1 MKFEWPHN
9 PQCDELNLHHSHHDK
24 SSLTLK
30 AYLRNIRAISNKIDL
45 LSDEENQNIL
55 NGTPR
60 PDETAEDAANTFFE
74 MDMNASHKKV
84 SLLSSLDNQ
93 TQETLAL
100 LKQEA
105 ADNLALHIA
114 LEDHLMEQM
123 NHTQKKLQQN
133 INMYLD
139 VIGKLNDLQ
148 DSDLEAGGLL
158 Q

>member
-9 PQCDELNLHHSHHDK
+9 PQCDEMDFNRSRHKNPSVTLN
-24 SSLTLK
+24 
-30 AYLRNIRAISNKIDL
+30 AYLRNIRMISNKIDL
-45 LSDEENQNIL
+45 LSDEESQNIL
-55 NGTPR
+55 NSTPQPSEI
-60 PDETAEDAANTFFE
+60 PDGSMNEFFE
-74 MDMNASHKKV
+74 MDLNASHEKV
-84 SLLSSLDNQ
+84 SLLSSLEDQ
-93 TQETLAL
+93 AQETLDL

-114 LEDHLMEQM
+114 LEDHLVEQM
-123 NHTQKKLQQN
+123 KQTQKKLQQN

-148 DSDLEAGGLL
+148 NSNLKTGGLL